1 MSSGP
6 NGGAG
11 SLPLPEPELPGEFV
25 SEDLRADCSRF
36 LDELLARVE
45 FLREFA
51 PESGDWVPS
60 SVSDPARPNVIAQ
73 GRLGAEPQSSPNRKT
88 SSNP

>member
-11 SLPLPEPELPGEFV
+11 SQPSPEPELPGEFV
-25 SEDLRADCSRF
+25 SEDLRADCGRF
-36 LDELLARVE
+36 LNDLRARVE
-45 FLREFA
+45 LRRELA
-51 PESGDWVPS
+51 PESGGWVPNR
-60 SVSDPARPNVIAQ
+60 VSDPASPDVIAQ
-73 GRLGAEPQSSPNRKT
+73 GRLGAEPQSSPNRNT